1 MMHPSQSKMLLR
13 IRVSRLAKLS
23 TASFLFICAP
33 VLAQGFNLTQLIQY
47 DFKLKAA
54 VALPG
59 RVAGSTSEVLYL
71 QGKLPGG
78 TYEVIMRC
86 TARPDPEEGSS
97 NCEQVY

>member
-1 MMHPSQSKMLLR
+1 MIDHRSAARK
-13 IRVSRLAKLS
+13 VRLIIIAG
-23 TASFLFICAP
+23 A
-33 VLAQGFNLTQLIQY
+33 VLTSPALAEGFNLTQLIQY

-59 RVAGSTSEVLYL
+59 RAAGSTSEVLYL

>member
-1 MMHPSQSKMLLR
+1 MNFRSYGVGVKH
-13 IRVSRLAKLS
+13 I
-23 TASFLFICAP
+23 
-33 VLAQGFNLTQLIQY
+33 VLAFFALAGATPAMAEGFNLTQLIMA
-47 DFKLKAA
+47 DFEVKAA
-54 VALPG
+54 VFEPG
-59 RVAGSTSEVLYL
+59 AGGRGKEVLYL

>member
-1 MMHPSQSKMLLR
+1 MNGIVR
-13 IRVSRLAKLS
+13 INKLVFFVGLGLASPAL
-23 TASFLFICAP
+23 P
-33 VLAQGFNLTQLIQY
+33 EGFNLTQLVQY

-59 RVAGSTSEVLYL
+59 RAAGSASEVLYL

-86 TARPDPEEGSS
+86 TARRGPEEGSS

>member
-1 MMHPSQSKMLLR
+1 MSKALLL
-13 IRVSRLAKLS
+13 LALL
-23 TASFLFICAP
+23 ASPA
-33 VLAQGFNLTQLIQY
+33 LAEGFNLTQLVQY

-59 RVAGSTSEVLYL
+59 RAAGSTTEVLYL
-71 QGKLPGG
+71 QGRLPGG

>member
-1 MMHPSQSKMLLR
+1 MMPRSQPKMSSR

-23 TASFLFICAP
+23 TASFLFVCTPA
-33 VLAQGFNLTQLIQY
+33 LAEGFNLTQLVQY

-59 RVAGSTSEVLYL
+59 RAAGSTTEVLYL
-71 QGKLPGG
+71 QGRLPGG

>member
-1 MMHPSQSKMLLR
+1 VRAALL
-13 IRVSRLAKLS
+13 LL
-23 TASFLFICAP
+23 TLMASPAM
-33 VLAQGFNLTQLIQY
+33 AEGFNLTQLIQY

-54 VALPG
+54 VAVPE
-59 RVAGSTSEVLYL
+59 RTAGSATEVLYL

-78 TYEVIMRC
+78 SYEVIMRC

>member
-1 MMHPSQSKMLLR
+1 MSKALLLL
-13 IRVSRLAKLS
+13 LALVTS
-23 TASFLFICAP
+23 PA
-33 VLAQGFNLTQLIQY
+33 LAEGFNLTQLVQY

-59 RVAGSTSEVLYL
+59 RAAGSTTEVLYL

>member
-1 MMHPSQSKMLLR
+1 VKKAVLL
-13 IRVSRLAKLS
+13 LALM
-23 TASFLFICAP
+23 ASPA
-33 VLAQGFNLTQLIQY
+33 LAEGFNLTQLIQY

-54 VALPG
+54 LSLPG
-59 RVAGSTSEVLYL
+59 RAAGSATEVLYL

-86 TARPDPEEGSS
+86 TARPDPEEGLS

>member
-1 MMHPSQSKMLLR
+1 MIYVDRFRRAFGLPLVVIGATLG
-13 IRVSRLAKLS
+13 LAS
-23 TASFLFICAP
+23 PAMAE
-33 VLAQGFNLTQLIQY
+33 GFNLTQLIMA
-47 DFKLKAA
+47 DFKLKSA
-54 VALPG
+54 VFEPG
-59 RVAGSTSEVLYL
+59 AGGRGKEVLYL

>member
-1 MMHPSQSKMLLR
+1 MSKALLL
-13 IRVSRLAKLS
+13 LALV
-23 TASFLFICAP
+23 ASPA
-33 VLAQGFNLTQLIQY
+33 LAEGFNLTQLVQY

-59 RVAGSTSEVLYL
+59 RAAGSTTEVLYL

>member
-1 MMHPSQSKMLLR
+1 MVLL
-13 IRVSRLAKLS
+13 LA
-23 TASFLFICAP
+23 
-33 VLAQGFNLTQLIQY
+33 VLASPAMAEGFNITQLLQA
-47 DFKLKAA
+47 DFEVKAA
-54 VALPG
+54 VIGSSGSASG
-59 RVAGSTSEVLYL
+59 RGSEILYL

>member
-1 MMHPSQSKMLLR
+1 MSKALLL
-13 IRVSRLAKLS
+13 LALV
-23 TASFLFICAP
+23 ASPA
-33 VLAQGFNLTQLIQY
+33 LAEGFNLTQLVQY

-59 RVAGSTSEVLYL
+59 RAAGSTTEVLYL

-78 TYEVIMRC
+78 SYEVIMRC

>member
-1 MMHPSQSKMLLR
+1 VKK
-13 IRVSRLAKLS
+13 LAL
-23 TASFLFICAP
+23 I
-33 VLAQGFNLTQLIQY
+33 LAAMTTTPAMAEGFSLTQLIMA
-47 DFKLKAA
+47 DFELKAA
-54 VALPG
+54 TVVPSSAG
-59 RVAGSTSEVLYL
+59 RGSEVLYL

>member
-1 MMHPSQSKMLLR
+1 MKKIVLMLAAL
-13 IRVSRLAKLS
+13 
-23 TASFLFICAP
+23 TATPGMAE
-33 VLAQGFNLTQLIQY
+33 GFNLTQLIMA
-47 DFKLKAA
+47 DFELKAA
-54 VALPG
+54 TVVPSTGG
-59 RVAGSTSEVLYL
+59 RGTEVLYL

>member
-1 MMHPSQSKMLLR
+1 MLRTSFQIIAFSAL
-13 IRVSRLAKLS
+13 LA
-23 TASFLFICAP
+23 ASSAR
-33 VLAQGFNLTQLIQY
+33 AEGFNLTQLIMA
-47 DFKLKAA
+47 DFELKAA
-54 VALPG
+54 VFEPG
-59 RVAGSTSEVLYL
+59 AGGRGKEVLYL

>member
-1 MMHPSQSKMLLR
+1 MRALGKLR
-13 IRVSRLAKLS
+13 YWVALAFS
-23 TASFLFICAP
+23 TTSAAAFAE
-33 VLAQGFNLTQLIQY
+33 GFNLTQLVQY

-59 RVAGSTSEVLYL
+59 RAAGSTTEVLYL

-78 TYEVIMRC
+78 SYEVIMRC

>member
-1 MMHPSQSKMLLR
+1 MRSALLL
-13 IRVSRLAKLS
+13 LALV
-23 TASFLFICAP
+23 ASPA
-33 VLAQGFNLTQLIQY
+33 LAEGFNLTQLVQY

-59 RVAGSTSEVLYL
+59 RAAGSTTEVLYL

-78 TYEVIMRC
+78 SYEVIMRC

>member
-1 MMHPSQSKMLLR
+1 MLKKALFAG
-13 IRVSRLAKLS
+13 LAS
-23 TASFLFICAP
+23 ALFAATP
-33 VLAQGFNLTQLIQY
+33 AMAEGFNLTQLIMA
-47 DFKLKAA
+47 DFEVKA
-54 VALPG
+54 VVFEPG
-59 RVAGSTSEVLYL
+59 AGGRGKEVLYL

>member
-1 MMHPSQSKMLLR
+1 MTDELSRGHWAGSHR
-13 IRVSRLAKLS
+13 IWKSIAAVCGLA
-23 TASFLFICAP
+23 
-33 VLAQGFNLTQLIQY
+33 LAGPAMAEGFNLTQLIMA
-47 DFKLKAA
+47 DFELKAA
-54 VALPG
+54 VFEPG
-59 RVAGSTSEVLYL
+59 AGGRGKEVLYL

>member
-1 MMHPSQSKMLLR
+1 MSKALLL
-13 IRVSRLAKLS
+13 LALL
-23 TASFLFICAP
+23 ASPA
-33 VLAQGFNLTQLIQY
+33 LAEGFNLTQLVQY

-59 RVAGSTSEVLYL
+59 RAAGSTTEVLYL

>member
-1 MMHPSQSKMLLR
+1 MLKKALFAG
-13 IRVSRLAKLS
+13 LAS
-23 TASFLFICAP
+23 ALFAATP
-33 VLAQGFNLTQLIQY
+33 AMAEGFNLTQLIMA
-47 DFKLKAA
+47 DFEVKAA
-54 VALPG
+54 VFEPG
-59 RVAGSTSEVLYL
+59 AGGRGKEVLYL

>member
-1 MMHPSQSKMLLR
+1 MKYVSLALLR
-13 IRVSRLAKLS
+13 KKILHGCLA
-23 TASFLFICAP
+23 
-33 VLAQGFNLTQLIQY
+33 VLGSVGLGTSAARAEGFNLTQLIMA
-47 DFKLKAA
+47 DFEVKAA
-54 VALPG
+54 VFEPG
-59 RVAGSTSEVLYL
+59 AGGRGKEVLYL

>member
-1 MMHPSQSKMLLR
+1 MSKALLL
-13 IRVSRLAKLS
+13 LALL
-23 TASFLFICAP
+23 ASPA
-33 VLAQGFNLTQLIQY
+33 LAEGFNLTQLVQY

-59 RVAGSTSEVLYL
+59 RAAGSTTEVLYL

-78 TYEVIMRC
+78 SYEVIMRC

>member
-1 MMHPSQSKMLLR
+1 MANQHFNVRRTCFGLFAGFAML
-13 IRVSRLAKLS
+13 SAA
-23 TASFLFICAP
+23 TPAMAE
-33 VLAQGFNLTQLIQY
+33 GFNLTQLVMA
-47 DFKLKAA
+47 DFELKAA
-54 VALPG
+54 VFEPG
-59 RVAGSTSEVLYL
+59 AGGRGKEVLYL

>member
-1 MMHPSQSKMLLR
+1 MSKALLL
-13 IRVSRLAKLS
+13 LALV
-23 TASFLFICAP
+23 ASPA
-33 VLAQGFNLTQLIQY
+33 LAEGFNLTQLIQY

-59 RVAGSTSEVLYL
+59 RAAGSTSEVLYL

>member
-1 MMHPSQSKMLLR
+1 VSKALLL
-13 IRVSRLAKLS
+13 LALV
-23 TASFLFICAP
+23 ASPA
-33 VLAQGFNLTQLIQY
+33 LAEGFNLTQLVQY

-59 RVAGSTSEVLYL
+59 RAAGSTTEVLYL

-78 TYEVIMRC
+78 SYEVIMRC

>member
-1 MMHPSQSKMLLR
+1 MSKALLL
-13 IRVSRLAKLS
+13 LALL
-23 TASFLFICAP
+23 ASPA
-33 VLAQGFNLTQLIQY
+33 LAEGFNLTQLVQY

-54 VALPG
+54 VALPE
-59 RVAGSTSEVLYL
+59 RAAGSTTEVLYL

>member
-1 MMHPSQSKMLLR
+1 MGPKTISFWKCLGML
-13 IRVSRLAKLS
+13 SF
-23 TASFLFICAP
+23 ASSFMATP
-33 VLAQGFNLTQLIQY
+33 AMAEGFNLTQLIMA

-54 VALPG
+54 TFVPS
-59 RVAGSTSEVLYL
+59 RAGTSGNEVLYL

>member
-1 MMHPSQSKMLLR
+1 MRSALLL
-13 IRVSRLAKLS
+13 LALVTS
-23 TASFLFICAP
+23 PA
-33 VLAQGFNLTQLIQY
+33 LAEGFNLTQLVQY

-59 RVAGSTSEVLYL
+59 RAAGSTTEVLYL

-78 TYEVIMRC
+78 SYEVIMRC

>member
-1 MMHPSQSKMLLR
+1 MSKALLLL
-13 IRVSRLAKLS
+13 LALV
-23 TASFLFICAP
+23 ASPA
-33 VLAQGFNLTQLIQY
+33 LAEGFNLTQLVQY

-59 RVAGSTSEVLYL
+59 RAAGSTTEVLYL

>member
-1 MMHPSQSKMLLR
+1 MKKLILML
-13 IRVSRLAKLS
+13 V
-23 TASFLFICAP
+23 TLFATP
-33 VLAQGFNLTQLIQY
+33 AMAEGFNLTQLIQY
-47 DFKLKAA
+47 DFELKAA

-59 RVAGSTSEVLYL
+59 RAAGSATEVLYL

-78 TYEVIMRC
+78 IYEVIMRC